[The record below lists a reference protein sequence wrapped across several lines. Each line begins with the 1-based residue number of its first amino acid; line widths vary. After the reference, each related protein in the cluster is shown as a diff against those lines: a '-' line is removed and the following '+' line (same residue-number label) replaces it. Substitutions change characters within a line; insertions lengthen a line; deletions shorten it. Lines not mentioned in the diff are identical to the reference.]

1 MMKLTKL
8 TLFTFV
14 VAIISTTVFAQNSK
28 DEAKKAKWSEAFNS
42 DSEFMKG
49 FETGIFMR
57 TKGGKVEEY
66 GCAPANDS
74 DSAGA

>member
-8 TLFTFV
+8 TLTFV
-14 VAIISTTVFAQNSK
+14 VAITSTTVFAQNSK
-28 DEAKKAKWSEAFNS
+28 KDEAKKEKWSEAFNS